1 MRAVVTVIGKDAVG
15 ILAKVSTAEYNAN
28 VIEVT
33 QSVLQDLFA
42 MIMLVDITKL
52 NSDFATMADGLTEL
66 GQTMGVKIHT
76 MHEDIFNCMHH
87 I

>member
-1 MRAVVTVIGKDAVG
+1 M
-15 ILAKVSTAEYNAN
+15 
-28 VIEVT
+28 
-33 QSVLQDLFA
+33 QDLFA

>member
-1 MRAVVTVIGKDAVG
+1 MITHGLSAEKVGGRQVVIGAHAQRQNIPRLD
-15 ILAKVSTAEYNAN
+15 LA
-28 VIEVT
+28 
-33 QSVLQDLFA
+33 
-42 MIMLVDITKL
+42 KL

>member
-1 MRAVVTVIGKDAVG
+1 MIPAGTGQREFEKIIV
-15 ILAKVSTAEYNAN
+15 
-28 VIEVT
+28 
-33 QSVLQDLFA
+33 FA

>member
-1 MRAVVTVIGKDAVG
+1 MLSRSLSQFCRV
-15 ILAKVSTAEYNAN
+15 Y
-28 VIEVT
+28 
-33 QSVLQDLFA
+33 FA